1 METPLEPV
9 NPNAVGNAFHII
21 LAPLRGLT
29 DAIFR
34 TTWAEHFS
42 GIDQAVAPFV
52 VATAGRVS
60 GRLLAD
66 LMPAANR
73 AMPVVPQI
81 LGNDPEAF
89 LAMAG
94 RLADMGYTRI
104 NWNLGC
110 PFPMVARKF
119 RGSGL
124 LPYPDRIRTFLDRV
138 VTALPQALSVKTR
151 LGRWDAGEIFALL
164 PILDRYPLESIIIH
178 PRTGAQMYEGRVDL
192 ETCRRCLAATRHPVV
207 YNGDILT
214 PHDFRRIANR
224 FPGINRWMLGR
235 GVLSDPLLPARIQGL
250 ALPRDPAASLGRF
263 HDALLAAYERRLSGP
278 GHLVDRMKG
287 FWRYLSRSFVD
298 GDRVWRRMRKV
309 RDLAAYRRAAEA
321 VFSDEALDD
330 CGDT

>member
-1 METPLEPV
+1 METPLGSV
-9 NPNAVGNAFHII
+9 NQNVIRGAFHII

-34 TTWAEHFS
+34 TVWAEHFS
-42 GIDQAVAPFV
+42 GIDRAVAPFV
-52 VATAGRVS
+52 VATAGRVT

-73 AMPVVPQI
+73 VMPVVPQI

-94 RLADMGYTRI
+94 CLADMGYASV

-124 LPYPDRIRTFLDRV
+124 LPHPDRIAAFLDRV
-138 VTALPQALSVKTR
+138 VPALPQALSVKTR
-151 LGRWDAGEIFALL
+151 LGRWDAREIFDLL
-164 PILDRYPLESIIIH
+164 PIFDRYPLESIIIH
-178 PRTGAQMYEGRVDL
+178 PRTGTQMYEGGVDL
-192 ETCRRCLAATRHPVV
+192 DTYQRCLAATRHPVV
-207 YNGDILT
+207 YNGDICT
-214 PHDFRRIANR
+214 PRDFMCIAGR

-235 GVLSDPLLPARIQGL
+235 GVLADPLLPARIKGL
-250 ALPRDPAASLGRF
+250 ALPEDPAAALGRF
-263 HDALLAAYERRLSGP
+263 HDALVAAYERRLSGP

-287 FWRYLSRSFVD
+287 FWRYLSRSFVQ

-309 RDLAAYRRAAEA
+309 RGLDAYRQAAEN
-321 VFSDEALDD
+321 VFDEERLKDR
-330 CGDT
+330 